1 MPLRSAQPQERTRK
15 EARFSHLR
23 TMTPIIADRES
34 GKPLFC
40 AVWMLPLQALTRKE
54 ILLARY
60 HEGCSCGEH
69 GCKTD
74 PHHEADCAY
83 DIRLPHLGFGNI

>member
-15 EARFSHLR
+15 EARFRHLR

-40 AVWMLPLQALTRKE
+40 AVWMRLYEDE
-54 ILLARY
+54 ITSV
-60 HEGCSCGEH
+60 EGRG
-69 GCKTD
+69 
-74 PHHEADCAY
+74 
-83 DIRLPHLGFGNI
+83 